1 MAKQRRPTTRATA
14 SKSGAGPKRPVAG
27 AALSASKIRRSR
39 KITTPVVKVREAYVK
54 AIGLYENG
62 LKAMRRRHFDRA
74 ATSFGKLL
82 EQFPEERDL
91 LERARLYLRV
101 CERESGPSKKAPRT
115 VNERILAATLALNRH
130 DAEGALAL
138 LRSAAVAHPDND
150 YIQYMLALG
159 HALRNDADSAAQHL
173 IEAIKLNPENRLQA
187 NQEPDFDA
195 IRKAQPFLDAI
206 KVQ

>member
-1 MAKQRRPTTRATA
+1 
-14 SKSGAGPKRPVAG
+14 
-27 AALSASKIRRSR
+27 
-39 KITTPVVKVREAYVK
+39 
-54 AIGLYENG
+54 
-62 LKAMRRRHFDRA
+62 
-74 ATSFGKLL
+74 
-82 EQFPEERDL
+82 
-91 LERARLYLRV
+91 V

-138 LRSAAVAHPDND
+138 LRSASVAHPDND

-159 HALRNDADSAAQHL
+159 HALRSDADSAAQHL